1 MSFAALTLAATL
13 WGAVTTPPAAAGPRE
28 LASTYDQ
35 ATCASVHNGEA
46 DDWTAAAIGEDG
58 PGDPAECPQSLGHAE
73 LRGVTPRPPLV
84 SLYCNDAIPSA
95 FANNLIGT
103 CVLPKSAS
111 TPQAAIRTAR
121 DHAKQRALRLGLGA
135 EAHMPFA
142 APPEHD
148 ATPVDWHL
156 PPALGGPAPI
166 PLVYAASRHAL
177 VSITGDAL
185 LRPPPRC

>member
-13 WGAVTTPPAAAGPRE
+13 WGAVTTPPAAAGPRG

-35 ATCASVHNGEA
+35 ATCASVHSGDA

-58 PGDPAECPQSLGHAE
+58 PGDPTECPQSLGHAD
-73 LRGVTPRPPLV
+73 LRGVAPRAPLV

-111 TPQAAIRTAR
+111 MPQAAIRTAR
-121 DHAKQRALRLGLGA
+121 DHAKHRALRLGLGA
-135 EAHMPFA
+135 EAHTPFA
-142 APPEHD
+142 AAPEQD
-148 ATPVDWHL
+148 ATPADWQA
-156 PPALGGPAPI
+156 PPELSAPTPT
-166 PLVYAASRHAL
+166 PLAYSASRDAL
-177 VSITGDAL
+177 RSITGDTL
-185 LRPPPRC
+185 LRPPTT